1 MKIIANNKLLLKIL
15 SALIA
20 VILWIAIT
28 YSEDP
33 IINQT
38 LNGIKLEFTG
48 EDELQDKGLIVTN
61 KDSMPMLSA
70 VIRGNRSKVISAM
83 GTITA
88 IANVADISEAG
99 TSTVSVEY
107 TYPSSSVNLLKT
119 RISEV
124 SVETEKIVT
133 RNIPVKIE
141 IINQEKNL
149 THTVK
154 SDAGVTSLKIKGA
167 ESEMYKISYAKVQ
180 VDAENISKTSRQDYV
195 YKFYDEK
202 DNAVPDVNIIYRNHK
217 TINVENTV
225 YTKMTLPV
233 EAVLADAYSEDYGL
247 IIKSISKSAVDVGVE
262 DGAEPTAVY
271 AVMTDISAENGKY
284 ELKLQE
290 QDGVYIPEK
299 NKDITVV
306 CEVVPK
312 VIKEIEIP
320 VKVIN
325 LPDGKTCTLAEDK
338 IKVSVKGIEKEIS
351 ADKISAVLDAS
362 AVGDGKNVV
371 TVTVTAEDGMAI
383 IGAYTAE
390 IEIK

>member
-1 MKIIANNKLLLKIL
+1 MKIVANNKLLLKIL

-33 IINQT
+33 IINQM
-38 LNGIKLEFTG
+38 LNGITLEFAG
-48 EDELQDKGLIVTN
+48 EDVLQEKGLIVTN

-70 VIRGNRSKVISAM
+70 VIRGNRSRVIASM

-88 IANVADISEAG
+88 VADVSNIEAAG
-99 TSTVSVEY
+99 SNTVSITY

-119 RISEV
+119 KISEV
-124 SVETEKIVT
+124 TVETEKIVT
-133 RNIPVKIE
+133 RSIPVRIE

-149 THTVK
+149 THMVK
-154 SDAGVTSLKIKGA
+154 PESNVSSLKIKGA
-167 ESEMYKISYAKVQ
+167 ESEMYKIDYAKVQ
-180 VDAENISKTSRQDYV
+180 VNAENISKTSRQEYV

-217 TINVENTV
+217 TINVENIV
-225 YTKMTLPV
+225 YEKINLPI
-233 EAVLADAYSEDYGL
+233 EAVLSDAYSENYGL
-247 IIKSISKSAVDVGVE
+247 IVKNMSKTSVDVGVE
-262 DGAEPTAVY
+262 DGVNPNSVCAV
-271 AVMTDISAENGKY
+271 ISEISEDGGKY
-284 ELKLQE
+284 ELQLQA

-299 NKDITVV
+299 NKDITVM

-312 VIKEIEIP
+312 IIKEIEVPI
-320 VKVIN
+320 KVEN
-325 LPDGKTCTLAEDK
+325 LPEGKTYILTEDK
-338 IKVSVKGIEKEIS
+338 IKVSVKGIEKEIN

-362 AVGDGKNVV
+362 VLADGRNFAAIDM
-371 TVTVTAEDGMAI
+371 TAENGVTI